1 MDFIGLTV
9 QGDLLSTIVNVICF
23 VIALDFV
30 SNFAYALRFK

>member
-9 QGDLLSTIVNVICF
+9 QGDLLGTIVNVICF

-30 SNFAYALRFK
+30 SNFAYALRMK

>member
-9 QGDLLSTIVNVICF
+9 QGDLLSTIVNVISF
-23 VIALDFV
+23 VVALDFV

>member
-9 QGDLLSTIVNVICF
+9 QGDILSTIVNVICF
-23 VIALDFV
+23 VVALDFV

>member
-9 QGDLLSTIVNVICF
+9 QGDMLSTIVNVISF
-23 VIALDFV
+23 VVALDFV